1 MSSRLPDPDGAPE
14 SAAGRE
20 YLERARTLAPSVAA
34 HADRIEAER
43 RIVEPLLTQLHDAGL
58 FRMLLPRALGGAEL
72 DPPAFTRVIEEIS
85 KNDASTAWCLC
96 QTAGCSM
103 VAAYL
108 RHDIARTIF
117 GDDPRGV
124 LAWGP
129 HRDARAVS
137 VPGGYRVSG
146 TWSFA
151 SGSRHATWLGGYCAI
166 TEPDGTPRRRHD
178 GSPAGRTMLFPA
190 HAATFTDVWNVIG
203 LRGTGSDTFAV
214 KDLFV
219 PEEHTVSR
227 DDESERRDPG
237 LVYCFPTVSL
247 FASGF
252 AGVALGIARTLL
264 DGFTALAAEK
274 TARAHV
280 RPLYESAVVQSEV
293 ARAEARLRG
302 ARSFLL
308 TSLEATW
315 GAAGQAGAVSL
326 DQRIL
331 IRLAASHAIREAREV
346 ADAAYHA
353 AGATAIFTSGPFERR
368 FRDLH
373 TVAQQ
378 VQGRDDH
385 WETVGRFLFGLT
397 PDTTFL

>member
-1 MSSRLPDPDGAPE
+1 MTQLPDYESDGVVG
-14 SAAGRE
+14 AGRD
-20 YLERARTLAPSVAA
+20 YRERARALAPTIAA
-34 HADRIEAER
+34 HADRIEGER
-43 RIVEPLLTQLHDAGL
+43 RLPEPLVAALHEAGL

-72 DPPAFTRVIEEIS
+72 DPSAFVRVIEDIS
-85 KNDASTAWCLC
+85 KTDASTAWCLC

-108 RHDIARTIF
+108 RPDVARAIF

-129 HRDARAVS
+129 HRDSRAVS
-137 VPGGYRVSG
+137 VPGGYRVTGS
-146 TWSFA
+146 WSFS

-166 TEPDGTPRRRHD
+166 TDADGTPRRRRD
-178 GSPAGRTMLFPA
+178 GTAGGRTMLFPA
-190 HAATFTDVWNVIG
+190 GAATFTDDWHVIG

-214 KDLFV
+214 TDLFV

-227 DDESERRDPG
+227 DDEAERRDPG

-252 AGVALGIARTLL
+252 AGVALGIARSVL
-264 DGFTALAAEK
+264 DAFVALAGQK
-274 TARAHV
+274 TARAQA

-293 ARAEARLRG
+293 ARGEARLRA

-308 TSLEATW
+308 SSLEETW
-315 GAAGQAGAVSL
+315 RAVGRSGVVTL

-331 IRLAASHAIREAREV
+331 IRLAATHAIREAREV

-353 AGATAIFTSGPFERR
+353 AGATAIFASGPYERR
-368 FRDLH
+368 FRDIH

-378 VQGRDDH
+378 VQGREDH
-385 WETVGRFLFGLT
+385 WETVGRFIFGLT